1 MTASAEYRP
10 ASLKRWRPKEWTP
23 IYEQIVILSAMGH
36 SNKQLAEAFHYSP
49 QQISNIVCT
58 PEAKLTRR
66 RVLESLQQKAE
77 DGIPTRLS
85 ALADK
90 ATQRVAQVLYDD
102 ALFERSPF
110 AVVDRG
116 LSLLRGVGK
125 LKTAAEAD
133 QPGNQ
138 QNILI
143 LTGEDATDIR
153 DGLKKAKEARE
164 RHPAEIPVETTGREL
179 KAG

>member
-1 MTASAEYRP
+1 MPEYRP
-10 ASLKRWRPKEWTP
+10 AKLTRWRPKEWTP

-36 SNKQLAEAFHYSP
+36 SNKQLAETFKYSP

-85 ALADK
+85 VLADK
-90 ATQRVAQVLYDD
+90 ATQRIAQVLHDD

-133 QPGNQ
+133 SQASQ

-143 LTGEDATDIR
+143 LAGEDASEIR
-153 DGLKKAKEARE
+153 AGLKKAREARDN
-164 RHPAEIPVETTGREL
+164 HPVGIEVEGREL
-179 KAG
+179 KKATG

>member
-1 MTASAEYRP
+1 MTAPAEYRP
-10 ASLKRWRPKEWTP
+10 AKLQRWRPKEWTP

-36 SNKQLAEAFHYSP
+36 SNKQLAEAFKYST

-90 ATQRVAQVLYDD
+90 ATQRLAQVLHDD

-110 AVVDRG
+110 AVVDHG
-116 LSLLRGVGK
+116 LSLLRGVNK
-125 LKTAAEAD
+125 LKTASEAD
-133 QPGNQ
+133 HAGNQ
-138 QNILI
+138 PDILI
-143 LTGEDATDIR
+143 LTGEDAQDFR
-153 DGLKKAKEARE
+153 DGIKKAREARE
-164 RHPAEIPVETTGREL
+164 KHLIPVETTS
-179 KAG
+179 